1 MKQKQFI
8 KRLFVMKKKST
19 GNYLPLSSLTLII
32 CASVILNFLAACKST
47 DLKVKADLLP
57 HMLKPVAFMT
67 INPPKN
73 LAAVWPE
80 MMNRIE
86 NRLRELP
93 TLGRITGIKEQNEI
107 FQNDPKLRSEFR
119 TYLSTLKF
127 TGISDKELAWKLEKE
142 LESQYF
148 LLLDFSSFP
157 CTKECSSNEQWVIR
171 LKLIEAHSGDLIFR
185 VRKQHQLAE
194 DEKSAEAYIELAGKL
209 TTEVVDEFASGF
221 IVPWH
226 RWRYEHLQPA
236 SVRIAR
242 SEFGI

>member
-1 MKQKQFI
+1 M
-8 KRLFVMKKKST
+8 LFRS
-19 GNYLPLSSLTLII
+19 
-32 CASVILNFLAACKST
+32 
-47 DLKVKADLLP
+47 
-57 HMLKPVAFMT
+57 
-67 INPPKN
+67 
-73 LAAVWPE
+73 
-80 MMNRIE
+80 IE